1 MAMSNSPDVFIPY
14 GRQTITQQDI
24 QAVTDV
30 LRSSML
36 TQGPLVPEF
45 EKAIA
50 EKVKAQYSV
59 AVNSATS
66 ALHVACLALGL
77 GQGDWL
83 WTSPITFVASANCGL
98 YCGSYVDFVDINPK
112 TGLIDISALET
123 KLQKAKLED
132 KLPKIVVP
140 VHLAGSSCDMKSIE
154 SLSKVYGFSVV
165 EDASHAIGGKYYD
178 EPVGSCSYSD
188 ITVFSFHP
196 VKIITTAEGG
206 MATTNNQELAQ
217 KMRDLRSHGITKDS
231 TRFSESFDPAPWH
244 YEQKS
249 LGFNYRINDIQAA
262 LGISQLARLDEFVS
276 TRNKIYQL
284 YQHLLVDLPV
294 KLLEIP
300 ENVYSALHL
309 AVIRLQDQTPD
320 CHRALFE
327 KLKIAG
333 VGVQLHYIPV
343 HTQPYYR
350 NLGFKFGHFP
360 QSELY
365 ASDAISLPIYPG
377 LSEDEQQYVVS
388 VLSDFLS

>member
-1 MAMSNSPDVFIPY
+1 MIASPDIFIPY
-14 GRQTITQQDI
+14 GRQSINEQDI

-50 EKVKAQYSV
+50 DKVNAQYSV

-66 ALHVACLALGL
+66 ALHIACLALGL
-77 GQGDWL
+77 GPGDWL

-98 YCGSYVDFVDINPK
+98 YCGASVDFVDINPF
-112 TGLIDISALET
+112 TGLMDISALEI
-123 KLQKAKLED
+123 KLQQAKLED
-132 KLPKIVVP
+132 RLPKIVVP
-140 VHLAGSSCDMKSIE
+140 VHLAGSSCEMKSIE

-165 EDASHAIGGKYYD
+165 EDASHAIGGKYFD
-178 EPVGSCSYSD
+178 EPVGSCSHSD

-206 MATTNNQELAQ
+206 MATTNNQDLAQ
-217 KMRDLRSHGITKDS
+217 KMRDLRSHGITKEFA
-231 TRFSESFDPAPWH
+231 RFSEPRDHAPWH
-244 YEQKS
+244 YEQQS
-249 LGFNYRINDIQAA
+249 LGFNYRLNDIQAA
-262 LGISQLARLDEFVS
+262 LGISQLERLDEFVAK
-276 TRNKIYQL
+276 RNKIYKL
-284 YQHLLVDLPV
+284 YQHSLADLPV

-309 AVIRLQDQTPD
+309 AVIRLQDQTPEF
-320 CHRALFE
+320 HRALFE
-327 KLKIAG
+327 TFKRAR
-333 VGVQLHYIPV
+333 VGVQLHYMPV

-350 NLGFKFGHFP
+350 NLGFQLGQFP
-360 QSELY
+360 HSELY

-377 LSEDEQQYVVS
+377 LSEDEQRYIVS
-388 VLSDFLS
+388 ILSNFLS

>member
-1 MAMSNSPDVFIPY
+1 MIASPDIFIPY
-14 GRQTITQQDI
+14 GRQTITEQDI

-50 EKVKAQYSV
+50 QKVNAQYSV

-66 ALHVACLALGL
+66 ALHIACLALGL
-77 GQGDWL
+77 GPGDWL

-98 YCGSYVDFVDINPK
+98 YCGASVDFVDINPA
-112 TGLIDISALET
+112 TGLMDISALEI
-123 KLQKAKLED
+123 KLLQAKLED
-132 KLPKIVVP
+132 KLPKILVS

-154 SLSKVYGFSVV
+154 SLSRVYGFSVV
-165 EDASHAIGGKYYD
+165 EDASHAIGGKYIG
-178 EPVGSCSYSD
+178 EPVGSCLHSD

-206 MATTNNQELAQ
+206 IATTNKHDLAQ
-217 KMRDLRSHGITKDS
+217 KMRDFRSHGITKDS
-231 TRFSESFDPAPWH
+231 ARFSESIDPAPWH
-244 YEQKS
+244 YEQKV
-249 LGFNYRINDIQAA
+249 LGFNYRMNDIQAA
-262 LGISQLARLDEFVS
+262 LGISQLERLDDYVS
-276 TRNKIYQL
+276 ERNKIYQL
-284 YQHLLVDLPV
+284 YQHLLADLPV

-300 ENVYSALHL
+300 ANVYSALHL
-309 AVIRLQDQTPD
+309 AVIRLQDQTSER
-320 CHRALFE
+320 HRALFE
-327 KLKIAG
+327 TLKRAR
-333 VGVQLHYIPV
+333 VGVQLHYMPV

-350 NLGFKFGHFP
+350 NLGFQVGQFP

-377 LSEDEQQYVVS
+377 ISEDEQRYVVS
-388 VLSDFLS
+388 ILSDFFS